1 VRVLLAGHFS
11 RTRWTMGMFVGGK
24 RGVVSDMNVVPL
36 IDILLVLLV
45 IFMIIPVHNMGLDAQ
60 LPQQST
66 RPPDAPPPFV
76 VVVQVLADGAL
87 RVNQEPVSWDRLGA
101 RIEEVFKQRAT
112 RIAFIRG
119 DGPVEF
125 GVVAKVI
132 DVMHTSGIAS
142 VGLLTPGLE
151 KGL

>member
-1 VRVLLAGHFS
+1 
-11 RTRWTMGMFVGGK
+11 MGMMVGGK
-24 RGVVSDMNVVPL
+24 RGIVSEMNVVPL

-45 IFMIIPVHNMGLDAQ
+45 IFMIIPVYSKGLDAVI
-60 LPQQST
+60 PEQST
-66 RPPDAPPPFV
+66 RPPEQTPVDSGV
-76 VVVQVLADGAL
+76 VVIQVFADGTL
-87 RVNQEPVSWDRLGA
+87 RINQEPVAWDALSSRL
-101 RIEEVFKQRAT
+101 EEVFKQRAS

-142 VGLLTPGLE
+142 VGLLTPDLDRGL
-151 KGL
+151 

>member
-1 VRVLLAGHFS
+1 
-11 RTRWTMGMFVGGK
+11 MGMFVGGK

-60 LPQQST
+60 LPQPS
-66 RPPDAPPPFV
+66 APPPDSPPPDV
-76 VVVQVLADGAL
+76 VVVQVLADGTL
-87 RVNQEPVSWDRLGA
+87 RINQEPVSWGKLGA
-101 RIEEVFKQRAT
+101 RIEEVFKERVT
-112 RIAFIRG
+112 RVAFIRG

>member
-1 VRVLLAGHFS
+1 
-11 RTRWTMGMFVGGK
+11 MGMSLGGK
-24 RGVVSDMNVVPL
+24 RGIVSDMNVVPL

-45 IFMIIPVHNMGLDAQ
+45 IFMIIPVYSKGLDA
-60 LPQQST
+60 LVPQPST
-66 RPPDAPPPFV
+66 EKVLGPPPDV
-76 VVVQVLADGAL
+76 VVIQVLADGTL
-87 RVNQEPVSWDRLGA
+87 RINQEPVSWERLGG
-101 RIEEVFKQRAT
+101 RIEEVFKLRAT
-112 RIAFIRG
+112 RVAFIRG

-142 VGLLTPGLE
+142 VGLLTPDLE

>member
-1 VRVLLAGHFS
+1 MS
-11 RTRWTMGMFVGGK
+11 VGGK
-24 RGVVSDMNVVPL
+24 RGIVSDMNVVPL

-45 IFMIIPVHNMGLDAQ
+45 IFMIIPVYSKGLGA
-60 LPQQST
+60 LVPQPST
-66 RPPDAPPPFV
+66 EKVLGPPPDV
-76 VVVQVLADGAL
+76 VVIQVLADGTL
-87 RVNQEPVSWDRLGA
+87 RINQEPVSWERLGG
-101 RIEEVFKQRAT
+101 RIEEVFKLRAT
-112 RIAFIRG
+112 RVAFIRG

-142 VGLLTPGLE
+142 VGLLTPDLE

>member
-1 VRVLLAGHFS
+1 
-11 RTRWTMGMFVGGK
+11 MGMSVGGK
-24 RGVVSDMNVVPL
+24 RGIVSDMNVVPL

-45 IFMIIPVHNMGLDAQ
+45 IFMIIPVYSKGLDA
-60 LPQQST
+60 LVPQQST
-66 RPPDAPPPFV
+66 QPFDKTVIDEV
-76 VVVQVLADGAL
+76 VVIQVLADGTL
-87 RVNQEPVSWDRLGA
+87 RINQEPVSWERLGG
-101 RIEEVFKQRAT
+101 RIEEIFKLRAS
-112 RIAFIRG
+112 RVAFIRG

-142 VGLLTPGLE
+142 VGLLTPDLE

>member
-1 VRVLLAGHFS
+1 
-11 RTRWTMGMFVGGK
+11 MGMIVGGK
-24 RGVVSDMNVVPL
+24 RGIVSEMNVVPL

-45 IFMIIPVHNMGLDAQ
+45 IFMIIPVYSKGLDAVI
-60 LPQQST
+60 PQQST
-66 RPPDAPPPFV
+66 RPPEEIPIDSGV
-76 VVVQVLADGAL
+76 IVIQVFADGTL
-87 RVNQEPVSWDRLGA
+87 RINQEPVAWDALSSRL
-101 RIEEVFKQRAT
+101 EKVFKQRAS

>member
-1 VRVLLAGHFS
+1 
-11 RTRWTMGMFVGGK
+11 MGMLVGGK
-24 RGVVSDMNVVPL
+24 RGIVPEMNVVPL

-45 IFMIIPVHNMGLDAQ
+45 IFMIIPRYSKGLDA
-60 LPQQST
+60 LVPQPST
-66 RPPDAPPPFV
+66 EKVLGPPPDV
-76 VVVQVLADGAL
+76 VVIQVLADGTL
-87 RVNQEPVSWDRLGA
+87 RINQEPVSWERLGG
-101 RIEEVFKQRAT
+101 RIEEVFKLRAT
-112 RIAFIRG
+112 RVAFIRG

-142 VGLLTPGLE
+142 VGLLTPDLE